1 MAEMKPTIADL
12 AQNTTV
18 SADELA
24 QVVKDNFQGRTPVE
38 ITKNTRIDEFPEHL
52 QGQIGLTAWSFTK
65 D

>member
-1 MAEMKPTIADL
+1 MKPTIADL
-12 AQNTTV
+12 SNNTTI

-24 QVVKDNFQGRTPVE
+24 QVVKDNFQDRTSVE
-38 ITKNTRIDEFPEHL
+38 ITKDTRVDELPEHL